1 MESHKSVADASVQNV
16 VHTPGPWRVGNCRSV
31 VADSPMGTHSEQDN
45 VAYYGGALVAE
56 SIRTEANA
64 RLIAAAPDLLGS
76 LIDFIETVRLVDPGV
91 YEDSIAQANAVIE
104 KATGKVA

>member
-1 MESHKSVADASVQNV
+1 
-16 VHTPGPWRVGNCRSV
+16 
-31 VADSPMGTHSEQDN
+31 
-45 VAYYGGALVAE
+45 
-56 SIRTEANA
+56 
-64 RLIAAAPDLLGS
+64 LLGS